1 MNQEI
6 IDSYRKAFDELKQTF
21 ESIEQQV
28 KDEATQGVS
37 EFMFHNRFDESQAAV
52 VYLKT
57 LLEQIRFNVDFNE
70 IEHSIQEYNRNM
82 EMLRTNTEPFVVPSL
97 NSNTE
102 ETKQVPSSEAFNNN
116 ANKTKQFSNSEGFLA
131 FVQKQLPNHKFN
143 IIKVDNNNI
152 ELEKNKKHYYM
163 TLVESGLQKEE
174 YFEVLERMNHKK
186 NIGFIC
192 SDEKNMTH
200 VQEVTKEWV
209 KLSPEYKTKFLA
221 IHFTTKNRLEKNA
234 DAFETYKY

>member
-37 EFMFHNRFDESQAAV
+37 EFMFQNRFDESQAAV

-57 LLEQIRFNVDFNE
+57 LLEQIKFNVDFNE

-97 NSNTE
+97 NETTE
-102 ETKQVPSSEAFNNN
+102 ETKQVPSSKAFNNN
-116 ANKTKQFSNSEGFLA
+116 ANKTKQFSNSEGFLE

-192 SDEKNMTH
+192 NDEKNMKH
-200 VQEVTKEWV
+200 VQEVTNEWV

-221 IHFTTKNRLEKNA
+221 IHFTTQNRLEKNA
-234 DAFETYKY
+234 DAFETYTY